1 MVAGPVEEL
10 ESKLPLEH
18 SNSAAERWLRNTEP
32 ACGAAEMQLFCHSD
46 EIPKLLELQV
56 LLSLQCLAE
65 RWLRNI
71 KPPRGAAKMQLPYHG
86 HGETAQLLEFQG
98 FLSLQCLAA
107 QAGPVFEE

>member
-1 MVAGPVEEL
+1 VAGPVEEL
-10 ESKLPLEH
+10 ESKLPLEN

-56 LLSLQCLAE
+56 LLSLHSPAE

-71 KPPRGAAKMQLPYHG
+71 RPCAAKMQFPA
-86 HGETAQLLEFQG
+86 TATTK
-98 FLSLQCLAA
+98 SAA
-107 QAGPVFEE
+107 A